1 MDMVKITESAQAYL
15 VDLLKKQDVEGV
27 GVRVF
32 IIDAGTPQ
40 AETCISFCR
49 PGEEEEGD
57 EVLELAGFKAFVDVP
72 SIPFLEDAVVDYSK
86 DTMGGQLSI
95 MAPNSRLPK
104 LNEDSRLAQTL

>member
-1 MDMVKITESAQAYL
+1 MDMVKITESAQVYL

-57 EVLELAGFKAFVDVP
+57 EDDDENLEEDDAAKSQLEQDREKKQLVLWKNWKIKRSDTVRHFFPAGRLL
-72 SIPFLEDAVVDYSK
+72 FL
-86 DTMGGQLSI
+86 
-95 MAPNSRLPK
+95 
-104 LNEDSRLAQTL
+104 